1 MIGFSN
7 PFRRDRNRHG
17 GGVCIYVKENIYAS
31 RCIELENDN
40 FECVWLKINVKHKT
54 FYFGCAYRLPNSKQ
68 EFWDY
73 LYECIDTVKDFNFP
87 DFYLLGDLNDNL
99 LSTNCTLHNF
109 INNCN
114 LTQVIDEPTREPSN
128 TLLDVILTNSPASMI
143 EHGVLEPI
151 CSDHKP
157 IFACLNF
164 SQIRTHSFKRLVWD
178 FRNAD
183 FISFRTKLSY
193 MNLDFIDI
201 IDDINIISE
210 TFTNEF
216 MEAAHWTISNKQ
228 CVIRTKDKPWMNNEI
243 RKQIRKR
250 RRIHKTA
257 KRVNTMEQWQKFKL
271 QRNKVTS
278 LIRKC
283 KQDYYSRVADNLNS
297 DHRKSTKTWWNLCK
311 YLYTGKTNQNVIP
324 PINFHDNI
332 LIDDIDKVEAFNS
345 YFTSISNIANMADNL
360 PDNVTRCASSLD
372 NIHISNQDVIDVT
385 KNLKPNKAC
394 GFDQISHILLK

>member
-1 MIGFSN
+1 
-7 PFRRDRNRHG
+7 
-17 GGVCIYVKENIYAS
+17 
-31 RCIELENDN
+31 
-40 FECVWLKINVKHKT
+40 
-54 FYFGCAYRLPNSKQ
+54 
-68 EFWDY
+68 
-73 LYECIDTVKDFNFP
+73 
-87 DFYLLGDLNDNL
+87 
-99 LSTNCTLHNF
+99 
-109 INNCN
+109 
-114 LTQVIDEPTREPSN
+114 
-128 TLLDVILTNSPASMI
+128 MI

-193 MNLDFIDI
+193 MNWDFIDT
-201 IDDINIISE
+201 IDDINIIRE
-210 TFTNEF
+210 TFTNKF
-216 MEAAHWTISNKQ
+216 MEVAHLTISNKQ
-228 CVIRTKDKPWMNNEI
+228 YVIRTKDKPWMNNEI

-250 RRIHKTA
+250 HRIHKTA
-257 KRVNTMEQWQKFKL
+257 KRVNTMEQWRKFRL
-271 QRNKVTS
+271 QRNRVTS

-283 KQDYYSRVADNLNS
+283 KQDYYSRVADNFNS
-297 DHRKSTKTWWNLCK
+297 DHRKSTKTLWNLCK

-372 NIHISNQDVIDVT
+372 NIHISNQDVIDVI

-394 GFDQISHILLK
+394 GFDQISHILLKESLISLALPISTLFNKSLNLGQFPDIWKMANVLPVFKGKDPSIVNNYRPISLLSCLGKVFERCILNTYSNIYVEII